1 MLDQADKEW
10 ISARFVTKDDCNDTQ
25 VVISEKLSKNDTRIQ
40 LFEQQM
46 KIWSKLFW
54 VIATATVGQLIVSI
68 FGKLVR

>member
-68 FGKLVR
+68 FSKLVR